1 MFAWGTSCNMVCICI
16 SMHTDTV
23 CSLLTS
29 IVQMF
34 RYCLVYFPSHRVY
47 FDIMCTDAYFI
58 HYYMLRIVT
67 GMNIYIYLYIYAT
80 VCTCWWFVFP
90 WTWSLSC
97 FLLVTWCVNIG
108 KKDAPPWMRHAKNG
122 HFFQHCQG
130 WSGLGHCHDAQRWC
144 LKNNCNWH
152 DICKV

>member
-47 FDIMCTDAYFI
+47 FDIMCTDAHFI
-58 HYYMLRIVT
+58 NLMIICYVLLQVW
-67 GMNIYIYLYIYAT
+67 IYAT
-80 VCTCWWFVFP
+80 VCTCWWFVSP
-90 WTWSLSC
+90 RTWSLSC

-108 KKDAPPWMRHAKNG
+108 KKDAPPLDETCEK
-122 HFFQHCQG
+122 
-130 WSGLGHCHDAQRWC
+130 WSLLNTARVVVAVCEKPWC
-144 LKNNCNWH
+144 SKMMPQKNCNWPWH
-152 DICKV
+152 L